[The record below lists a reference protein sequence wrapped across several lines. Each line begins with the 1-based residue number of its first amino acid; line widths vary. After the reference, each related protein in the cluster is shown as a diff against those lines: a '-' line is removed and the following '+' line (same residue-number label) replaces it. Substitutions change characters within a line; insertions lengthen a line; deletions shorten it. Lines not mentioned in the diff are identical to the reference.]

1 MARLPDQILTAI
13 FSLQR
18 HLLEGINETAATE
31 LAIFEQFG
39 ETEITIPALEQLQN
53 ARQRLTDPY
62 SRLCTLL
69 LRVAE
74 SQPTTP
80 TAMLNLL
87 VQTIE
92 QAQAA
97 VDASEASIREAKRD
111 FDLL

>member
-1 MARLPDQILTAI
+1 MARLPDKTLTAI
-13 FSLQR
+13 LSLQQQ
-18 HLLEGINETAATE
+18 LVEGINEAGATE

-39 ETEITIPALEQLQN
+39 ETEVTIAVLEQLWN

-74 SQPTTP
+74 SQPTAP
-80 TAMLNLL
+80 AVMLNLL
-87 VQTIE
+87 VQTVE

-97 VDASEASIREAKRD
+97 VDASQASIREAKRD

>member
-1 MARLPDQILTAI
+1 MARLPDKTLTAI
-13 FSLQR
+13 LSLQQQ
-18 HLLEGINETAATE
+18 LVEGINEAGATE

-39 ETEITIPALEQLQN
+39 ETEVTIAVLEQLWN
-53 ARQRLTDPY
+53 ARQRLMDPY

-74 SQPTTP
+74 SKP
-80 TAMLNLL
+80 TAPAVMLNLL
-87 VQTIE
+87 VQTVE

-97 VDASEASIREAKRD
+97 VDASQASIREAKRD

>member
-1 MARLPDQILTAI
+1 MRL
-13 FSLQR
+13 F
-18 HLLEGINETAATE
+18 
-31 LAIFEQFG
+31 IFEQFG

-53 ARQRLTDPY
+53 ARQRLTEPY

-74 SQPTTP
+74 SQPTAP
-80 TAMLNLL
+80 AVMLNLL
-87 VQTIE
+87 AQTIE

-97 VDASEASIREAKRD
+97 VDASQASIREAKKD